1 MGDYIMTENNTMTAT
16 SATPLRASDYPMMNH
31 VLLTLPAWE
40 PARLAADLLTTW
52 HINSGPI
59 PSDMNEPWLF
69 HANGSLVVIG
79 LERHPVPDGIA
90 THAAANSPD
99 WPDAKEV
106 AQSHLAHLAV
116 AVIAETA
123 SLVENAR
130 TAMKVLA
137 SLCEDPS
144 VRAISAAGRLF
155 APEVY
160 RRGALMM
167 QGNERAFPIFNV
179 VGFGLWRR
187 SEESPLSGFTIG
199 LDHFGV
205 PEVEVIEGNLGPRE
219 TQSILVAAAVHQ
231 IESGRAFA
239 EGETV
244 TLGEKDWDVSRR
256 TSEALGVITTHL
268 VRHAS
273 MATEL

>member
-1 MGDYIMTENNTMTAT
+1 MTENNMTAT
-16 SATPLRASDYPMMNH
+16 SATPLRASDYPMTSH

-52 HINSGPI
+52 HINAGPI

-69 HANGSLVVIG
+69 HANGSLVIIG
-79 LERHPVPDGIA
+79 LERRPVPGAAA
-90 THAAANSPD
+90 TREAANSPD
-99 WPDAKEV
+99 WPDAMEI

-137 SLCEDPS
+137 SLCEEPS

-155 APEVY
+155 APAAY

-167 QGNERAFPIFNV
+167 QGNDRAFPIFNV
-179 VGFGLWRR
+179 IGFALWRR
-187 SEESPLSGFTIG
+187 TEESPLSGFTVG

-219 TQSILVAAAVHQ
+219 TQGVLVAAAVRQ

-239 EGETV
+239 AGETV
-244 TLGEKDWDVSRR
+244 TLGETEWDVSLAA
-256 TSEALGVITTHL
+256 SEVLDGVTTTHL
-268 VRHAS
+268 VRHA
-273 MATEL
+273 